1 MLHASGQDVS
11 GAPKGA
17 PGEMN
22 EIHNRKTICLSMIVK
37 NEAPVIR
44 RCLSSV
50 LPIIDY
56 WDIIDTGSTDG
67 TQDIIRDYLK
77 GLPGELHERQW
88 KDFAYNRSEA
98 LSFARAHGDYSLII
112 DADDTLEIPT
122 DFELPELTA
131 DSYTLEINDANIC
144 YRRTQLVR
152 NALPWRYEGVL
163 HEFLTCD
170 SAQTTDHLSIAMRR
184 NHDGARR
191 RNPQTYK
198 NDAAILEQ
206 ALSLETSPFLIS
218 RYRFY
223 LAQSYRDCKERE
235 KALQNYLVRAELGF
249 WQEEVFVSLL
259 SAARLK
265 EELGH
270 PEQEVLDAYRRAWEA
285 SPTRAEALHG
295 ASRYC
300 RFKNRFEEGYQ
311 FAKRALSIV
320 KPTDGLFIEPW
331 IYDYGLLDELA
342 VNGYWSGHYRDSL
355 DACQRLLSEAQVP
368 EEMRDRV
375 KKNLDFAVAKINERS
390 TDSSWTPGSPA
401 GGTELMV
408 AGLESR
414 IREKLD
420 LIQLHVNICPDSISD
435 EKPLV
440 MWMHHDV
447 NQDAVQWCRDST
459 LVNRVTCFVF
469 VSHWQRERYQSVFRL
484 PPNRCVVLRN
494 ATAIDGPR
502 RLWTKTN
509 PLRFAYTSTPFRGLS
524 VLLDAWEQL
533 GLSGSELHIWS
544 SMRLYNFDDANY
556 EPIFARARALKG
568 VIYHGIA
575 PNPDLKAELRN
586 IDFLVYPSTFEET
599 SCLAVIDAMAA
610 GCRVIVPA
618 LGALPE
624 TTSGFAHVYPWS
636 HDPAEHATLIAS
648 AITEE
653 IENSWL
659 GAPEMSL
666 MQQNFCELFFDWKE
680 RAAEWNRLIERLTI
694 KTRTVDPYRA
704 NTLHADM
711 DSNNHPTER

>member
-1 MLHASGQDVS
+1 MTQTVS
-11 GAPKGA
+11 
-17 PGEMN
+17 
-22 EIHNRKTICLSMIVK
+22 RKTICLSMIVK

-50 LPIIDY
+50 LPIIDH
-56 WDIIDTGSTDG
+56 WVIIDTGSTDG
-67 TQDIIRDYLK
+67 TQEIIRDYLTA
-77 GLPGELHERQW
+77 LPGELYERQW

-98 LSFARAHGDYSLII
+98 LSFARPHGDYSLII
-112 DADDTLEIPT
+112 DADDTLEIPD
-122 DFELPELTA
+122 DFQLPELTA
-131 DSYTLEINDANIC
+131 DSYTLEINDASIR

-152 NALPWRYEGVL
+152 NTLPWRYEGVL
-163 HEFLTCD
+163 HEYLTCD
-170 SAQTTDHLSIAMRR
+170 GAQTAGHLSIVMCR

-191 RNPQTYK
+191 KDPQTYR
-198 NDAAILEQ
+198 NDAAILER
-206 ALSLETSPFLIS
+206 ALLSEARPFLIS

-223 LAQSYRDCKERE
+223 LAQSYRDCGERD

-270 PEQEVLDAYRRAWEA
+270 PEQEVIDAYRRAWEA
-285 SPTRAEALHG
+285 SSTRAEAFHG
-295 ASRYC
+295 ASRFC
-300 RFKNRFEEGYQ
+300 RHKNRFEDGYQ
-311 FAKRALSIV
+311 FAKRGLSIA
-320 KPTDGLFIEPW
+320 KPSDGLFIEPW
-331 IYDYGLLDELA
+331 IFDYGLLDELA
-342 VNGYWSGHYRDSL
+342 VNGYWSGHYRDSV
-355 DACQRLLSEAQVP
+355 DACQRLLSEAPIP

-375 KKNLDFAVAKINERS
+375 KKNLDFAIAKTKRGSSE
-390 TDSSWTPGSPA
+390 SSWTPDSAA

-414 IREKLD
+414 IREKLG
-420 LIQLHVNICPDSISD
+420 LVQLCVNIFPDSFSD

-447 NQDAVQWCRDST
+447 NQDAVQWCRDFT

-484 PPNRCVVLRN
+484 PPNRCLVLRN
-494 ATAIDGPR
+494 ATAVEGPR
-502 RLWTKTN
+502 RLWTKAD

-524 VLLDAWEQL
+524 VLLDAWERL
-533 GLSGSELHIWS
+533 GLSGCELHIWS
-544 SMRLYNFDDANY
+544 SMRLYNVDDANY
-556 EPIFARARALKG
+556 EPIFARARALRG
-568 VIYHGIA
+568 VIYHGIV
-575 PNPDLKAELRN
+575 PNPDLKAALRN

-636 HDPAEHATLIAS
+636 HDPAEHASLVAS
-648 AITEE
+648 AIVEE
-653 IENSWL
+653 IQNPWL
-659 GAPEMSL
+659 DAAETSL
-666 MQQNFCELFFDWKE
+666 MQQNYCELFFDWKE
-680 RAAEWNRLIERLTI
+680 RAKEWSRFIERLTDQ
-694 KTRTVDPYRA
+694 TRTADSYRT
-704 NTLHADM
+704 NISYP
-711 DSNNHPTER
+711 DSDYNSGLTEE